1 MEVGFAAPD
10 DADAILDIVS
20 RTLPAPVLACTPLGG
35 AKACAYLTALIEHR
49 RTGADRVWTVMR
61 TDEDAVVGFIE
72 IRLAIED
79 LFINH
84 IHIRPEWQGHGIGSR
99 LLRESLEMLNSPSI
113 QRLELDVFVP
123 ENLRAYDWYSR
134 LGFTPLHRSAWMM
147 TPLPPGNTLSRF
159 HIRGLAQALCLQ
171 AEYGFSQFTVQT
183 EQGVYEVGR
192 LGESLFRVSEPYLL
206 ADPGALAA
214 LHQIAPASR
223 LLIIGKE
230 ALFGTNPAPLQTL
243 ATSVRMA
250 AEFGAVRSYLSIIPR
265 KTIC

>member
-10 DADAILDIVS
+10 DAGAILDIVS
-20 RTLPAPVLACTPLGG
+20 QTTPAHVLACTPLGAAG
-35 AKACAYLTALIEHR
+35 AHAYVTALIEHR

-84 IHIRPEWQGHGIGSR
+84 VHIRPEWQGQGIGS
-99 LLRESLEMLNSPSI
+99 LLFRESLEMLDFPSI
-113 QRLELDVFVP
+113 KRLELDVFVP
-123 ENLRAYDWYSR
+123 DNQRAYGWYSR
-134 LGFTPLHRSAWMM
+134 LGFTPLYRSAWMT

-159 HIRGLAQALCLQ
+159 RIRGLAQAQCIQ
-171 AEYGFSQFTVQT
+171 AKYGFSQFTVQT

-192 LGESLFRVSEPYLL
+192 LGENLFRVSEPYLL

-214 LHQIAPASR
+214 LNHIAPISR

-250 AEFGAVRSYLSIIPR
+250 AEFGTVRSYL
-265 KTIC
+265 